1 MASVLFVAC
10 VTAAALSSETVAVRH
25 AEGLVRGFLALRSLD
40 GAVLATGDLE
50 QTSQGSRVSSR
61 LVFHFRNGSVQDET
75 TVFTQNG
82 RFRLLSD
89 HLIQKGPSFP
99 HPLEVAIDRPSGRVT
114 VHDLQGGRREKV
126 ADERME
132 LPEDLANGM
141 VFALLKN
148 IPPSAAATTVSML
161 VATPKP
167 RLVHLVIT
175 RAGEKAF
182 AVETASYM
190 AALFRVKVEIGG
202 LAGLVAPLLGK
213 QPPDTIVSILEGDA
227 PGFVRSDGPL
237 YAGGPIWR
245 IELASPTPAPAQP

>member
-1 MASVLFVAC
+1 MESNNSDTELLLESVFLIKALGGGWQVFEPAS
-10 VTAAALSSETVAVRH
+10 H
-25 AEGLVRGFLALRSLD
+25 
-40 GAVLATGDLE
+40 
-50 QTSQGSRVSSR
+50 
-61 LVFHFRNGSVQDET
+61 
-75 TVFTQNG
+75 
-82 RFRLLSD
+82 
-89 HLIQKGPSFP
+89 
-99 HPLEVAIDRPSGRVT
+99 
-114 VHDLQGGRREKV
+114 
-126 ADERME
+126 
-132 LPEDLANGM
+132 
-141 VFALLKN
+141 
-148 IPPSAAATTVSML
+148 AAATTVSML

-245 IELASPTPAPAQP
+245 IELASPSPSPAQP